1 MAQSNDQGSD
11 QDSRAGR
18 AQNSGQGNQA
28 AGWIAALVGIWV
40 LITPFFW
47 GTATGSGAWG
57 GGGAWLYWS
66 NVISGIVIAILA
78 GYSARSGNSGAGW
91 LAALVG
97 IWVLI
102 TPFFW
107 GAMSGAGLA
116 WWGGGG
122 AWLYW
127 SNVISGIV
135 VAILAGYSVGSG
147 SSQTDEST
155 TA

>member
-1 MAQSNDQGSD
+1 MSQS
-11 QDSRAGR
+11 
-18 AQNSGQGNQA
+18 SGQEQQGARGNNKGGRG
-28 AGWIAALVGIWV
+28 AGGIVVLLGIWI

-47 GTATGSGAWG
+47 GTATGTGAWG

-66 NVISGIVIAILA
+66 NIISGIVIAILA
-78 GYSARSGNSGAGW
+78 GYSTSSGNSGAGW

-127 SNVISGIV
+127 SNVISGII
-135 VAILAGYSVGSG
+135 VAILAGYSVRSG
-147 SSQTDEST
+147 GTETSEST

>member
-1 MAQSNDQGSD
+1 MSTDTDSGGSQGMGGSNG
-11 QDSRAGR
+11 
-18 AQNSGQGNQA
+18 
-28 AGWIAALVGIWV
+28 AGWLAALVGIWV
-40 LITPFFW
+40 LISPFFW
-47 GTATGSGAWG
+47 GATSGTGLWG

-78 GYSARSGNSGAGW
+78 GYSVRSGNAQAGW
-91 LAALVG
+91 IAALVG

-107 GAMSGAGLA
+107 GVSGSAGG

-127 SNVISGIV
+127 SNVVSGII
-135 VAILAGYSVGSG
+135 VAILAGYTARSAGA
-147 SSQTDEST
+147 SSTSSA

>member
-1 MAQSNDQGSD
+1 
-11 QDSRAGR
+11 
-18 AQNSGQGNQA
+18 
-28 AGWIAALVGIWV
+28 
-40 LITPFFW
+40 
-47 GTATGSGAWG
+47 
-57 GGGAWLYWS
+57 
-66 NVISGIVIAILA
+66 VISGIVIAILA
-78 GYSARSGNSGAGW
+78 GYSVRSGNTGAGS

-107 GAMSGAGLA
+107 GAMSGPGLA

-135 VAILAGYSVGSG
+135 VAILAGYSTRSG
-147 SSQTDEST
+147 GST
-155 TA
+155 TEESATA

>member
-1 MAQSNDQGSD
+1 MAQS
-11 QDSRAGR
+11 
-18 AQNSGQGNQA
+18 SGQDGRGNRT
-28 AGWIAALVGIWV
+28 AGWIAALFGVWI

-47 GTATGSGAWG
+47 GGAQGAWG

-78 GYSARSGNSGAGW
+78 GYSAQSGNTQSGG

-107 GAMSGAGLA
+107 GAMSGPGLA

-127 SNVISGIV
+127 SNVISGII
-135 VAILAGYSVGSG
+135 VAILAGYSTRFGGTS
-147 SSQTDEST
+147 TEEST